1 VKKDNFIEDKL
12 NLKKTL
18 EALIRYSK
26 VRMELFETMSKEYLA
41 QVIISFV
48 ILFVIM
54 GLLMVF
60 LFFFSL
66 AGAFLLNNFLGST
79 YAGFL
84 IMAGLIILFGV
95 LIYVFREKLITNIVY
110 KVIFE
115 RDIDIFKEIDE

>member
-1 VKKDNFIEDKL
+1 MKKDNFIEDKL
-12 NLKKTL
+12 NFKKTL
-18 EALIRYSK
+18 EALIHFSK

-84 IMAGLIILFGV
+84 IMAGLIILIGV

>member
-1 VKKDNFIEDKL
+1 MKKDNFIEDKL